1 MDLRD
6 YNEKKSNNPTFVDK
20 DDFNPYEHQL
30 DDDDDD
36 DDCDDYEVIFIPT
49 LIYFLES

>member
-20 DDFNPYEHQL
+20 DDFNPHEYQL
-30 DDDDDD
+30 DDEDDDDDD
-36 DDCDDYEVIFIPT
+36 LDDYEV
-49 LIYFLES
+49 